1 MLAYAMPDRNP
12 ATALQYSI
20 RAFVQR
26 YRMSNPNLEI
36 SVEPPYFAGRAVG
49 FSGWVDDFEHSIAA
63 VQFSLDG
70 GVHWTEYATPGT
82 SADRG
87 VRWRFMY
94 TPQKAGHYL
103 LSVRAV
109 SGIGETST
117 LVSGYAFRVFENDTA
132 TCSE

>member
-1 MLAYAMPDRNP
+1 MP
-12 ATALQYSI
+12 
-20 RAFVQR
+20 
-26 YRMSNPNLEI
+26 NPNLEI
-36 SVEPPYFAGRAVG
+36 SVEPPYFVGRAVG

-103 LSVRAV
+103 LSAR
-109 SGIGETST
+109 GKRHWRNQHPG
-117 LVSGYAFRVFENDTA
+117 FRIRVPSLRKRHSNMP
-132 TCSE
+132 